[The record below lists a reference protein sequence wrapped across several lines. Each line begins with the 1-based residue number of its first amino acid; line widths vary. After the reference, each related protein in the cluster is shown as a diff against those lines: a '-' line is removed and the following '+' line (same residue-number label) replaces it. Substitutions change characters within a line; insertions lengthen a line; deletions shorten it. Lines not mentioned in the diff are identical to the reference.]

1 MIDLLGAG
9 PAWEPVRPPGA
20 NGPAERVR
28 LGVDPVTGARLAL
41 LRFPPGWRSDARGRY
56 DAGEELVVLSGR
68 IYVSSISYRTGHYGW
83 IPPGG
88 FRHDTVSPD
97 GATVLSW
104 FAHRPQ
110 WTDAARGAPY
120 GPSLRAPLDTLVL
133 PAGGLLLRGGGP
145 GHEHGRTVVH
155 PAQPST
161 VEDGMELLWLADAH
175 WHRAGDGPTPARPGP
190 VLLRSGGP
198 A

>member
-1 MIDLLGAG
+1 VIDLLGAG
-9 PAWEPVRPPGA
+9 PVWEPVRPPGA
-20 NGPAERVR
+20 NGDAERAK
-28 LGVDPVTGARLAL
+28 LGAGLAL
-41 LRFPPGWRSDARGRY
+41 MRFPPGWERDARGFY

-104 FAHRPQ
+104 YAHRPQ
-110 WTDAARGAPY
+110 WTDAARGAPL

-133 PAGGLLLRGGGP
+133 PPQGILLRGGGA
-145 GHEHGRTVVH
+145 GHEHGRTEML

-161 VEDGMELLWLADAH
+161 VEDGTELLWIADAH
-175 WHRAGDGPTPARPGP
+175 WHRVGPGPTPVRAGP
-190 VLLRSGGP
+190 VLARWG
-198 A
+198 